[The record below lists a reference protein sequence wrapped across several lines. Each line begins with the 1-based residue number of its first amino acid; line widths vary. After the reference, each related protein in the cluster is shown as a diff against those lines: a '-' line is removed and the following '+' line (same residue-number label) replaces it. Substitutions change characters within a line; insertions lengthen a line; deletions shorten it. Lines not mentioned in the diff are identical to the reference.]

1 MPGFQ
6 PLFFESPLLGSF
18 GLTLKQFACGEYDR
32 PLDFGD
38 EIMSISGVE
47 TVLKDADT
55 RVIGVFGNQLLDLL
69 DVG

>member
-1 MPGFQ
+1 
-6 PLFFESPLLGSF
+6 
-18 GLTLKQFACGEYDR
+18 
-32 PLDFGD
+32 
-38 EIMSISGVE
+38 MSISGVE